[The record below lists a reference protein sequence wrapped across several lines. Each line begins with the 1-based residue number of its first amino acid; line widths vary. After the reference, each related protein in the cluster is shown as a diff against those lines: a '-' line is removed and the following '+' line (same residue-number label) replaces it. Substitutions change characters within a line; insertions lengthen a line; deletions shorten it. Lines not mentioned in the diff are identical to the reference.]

1 MFLFIDKKREI
12 ENLSRRV
19 DILNFLKLYNIN

>member
-19 DILNFLKLYNIN
+19 DILNFFKLYNIN

>member
-19 DILNFLKLYNIN
+19 DIFNFFKLYNIN

>member
-12 ENLSRRV
+12 ENLSRQV
-19 DILNFLKLYNIN
+19 DILNFFKLYNIN